1 MTDGEKRERGK
12 RLMERLK
19 AADSQPGLLK
29 AAAMARKALPG
40 DDGLGAGDDGRD
52 SLTREAGLTALQVW
66 QSVSEAQGRGR
77 GEVDVTI
84 LFTDLVDFST
94 WALEAGDEA
103 AIELVGEVD
112 EVCQDA
118 VVDHGGEVVK
128 TMGDGMMAVF
138 GESLDAVKAARAAL
152 DGVEKIE
159 HEGYRP
165 RLRAGLHLGR
175 PRKMRGDYLGVDVN
189 VAARVAQA
197 ATAGE
202 LLISDAVLADLGE
215 RPGLDAKRK
224 RRFKAKGAPSEL
236 EVFELRS
243 V

>member
-1 MTDGEKRERGK
+1 MTEGEKRERGK

-40 DDGLGAGDDGRD
+40 DDELGGGDEGRE

-103 AIELVGEVD
+103 AIELVGDVD

-118 VVDHGGEVVK
+118 VVDNGGEVVK

-138 GESLDAVKAARAAL
+138 GESLEAVRAARAAL
-152 DGVEKIE
+152 DGVAKLE
-159 HEGYRP
+159 HEG
-165 RLRAGLHLGR
+165 
-175 PRKMRGDYLGVDVN
+175 
-189 VAARVAQA
+189 
-197 ATAGE
+197 
-202 LLISDAVLADLGE
+202 
-215 RPGLDAKRK
+215 
-224 RRFKAKGAPSEL
+224 
-236 EVFELRS
+236 
-243 V
+243 

>member
-1 MTDGEKRERGK
+1 MTESEKRERGK
-12 RLMERLK
+12 RMMERLK

-29 AAAMARKALPG
+29 AAAAARKVLPG
-40 DDGLGAGDDGRD
+40 DGELGNDKGRD
-52 SLTREAGLTALQVW
+52 SLAREAGLTALQVW

-103 AIELVGEVD
+103 AIELVGDVEEVS
-112 EVCQDA
+112 QDA
-118 VVDHGGEVVK
+118 VVDNRGEVVK

-138 GESLDAVKAARAAL
+138 GEALDAVHAAQAAIKAVGELER
-152 DGVEKIE
+152 D
-159 HEGYRP
+159 GYRP
-165 RLRAGLHLGR
+165 TLRAGLHLGR
-175 PRKMRGDYLGVDVN
+175 PRKLRGDYLGVDVN
-189 VAARVAQA
+189 VAARVAEA
-197 ATAGE
+197 AAAGE
-202 LLISDAVLADLGE
+202 LLISDAVLTELGE

-236 EVFELRS
+236 EVFELRA